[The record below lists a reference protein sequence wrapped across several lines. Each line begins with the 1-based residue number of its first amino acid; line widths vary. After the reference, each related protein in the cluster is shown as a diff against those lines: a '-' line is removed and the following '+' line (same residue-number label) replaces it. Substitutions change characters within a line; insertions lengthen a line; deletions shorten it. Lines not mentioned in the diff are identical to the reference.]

1 MLQCDDD
8 QAYMSDVEVPEGG
21 GHVEV
26 EVVPA
31 QAVLL
36 RRPHP
41 AQRGLL

>member
-1 MLQCDDD
+1 
-8 QAYMSDVEVPEGG
+8 MSDMEVPEGG
-21 GHVEV
+21 RHIEV